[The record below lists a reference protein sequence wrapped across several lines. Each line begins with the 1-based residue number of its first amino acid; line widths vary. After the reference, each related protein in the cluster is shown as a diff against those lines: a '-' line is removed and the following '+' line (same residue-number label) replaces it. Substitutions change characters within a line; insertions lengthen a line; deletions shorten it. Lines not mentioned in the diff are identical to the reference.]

1 MEIKYGI
8 EEPDHTLIITV
19 DWDTQSDVAKKKK
32 SKNGIPPLSPTCL
45 SQNAHLSMAR
55 F

>member
-32 SKNGIPPLSPTCL
+32 KQKWYSTFISYVP
-45 SQNAHLSMAR
+45 
-55 F
+55 

>member
-32 SKNGIPPLSPTCL
+32 K
-45 SQNAHLSMAR
+45 AKMVFHLYLLRALAKTPI
-55 F
+55 